1 MSFTS
6 GPATTAGQWV
16 TSPTSP
22 FMSWERSS
30 TPGASDG
37 THGRWKEDAG
47 SGSPHC
53 FAPLR
58 GGQGPASGLRR
69 PLARIDRHHPAS
81 GGGVG
86 SVGRQAHRCWHPAA
100 SPGRRQI
107 GAPDLVSRVLTYS
120 NCTPILLRAERGSCA
135 VLTRGRRGG
144 AALALVR
151 WWPRSARTSNWWH
164 DAPRRRR
171 PPPHRFRVAPAGTTG
186 WPG

>member
-22 FMSWERSS
+22 FISWERSS

-120 NCTPILLRAERGSCA
+120 DYTPILLRAERGVVLCSRGADEA
-135 VLTRGRRGG
+135 VQLW
-144 AALALVR
+144 LL
-151 WWPRSARTSNWWH
+151 
-164 DAPRRRR
+164 
-171 PPPHRFRVAPAGTTG
+171 PAGGLDQLELPTG
-186 WPG
+186 RTG